1 MKKNF
6 ILKMISLPLLTSL
19 PVLAVVSCSQS
30 ANLKWA
36 PTEMG
41 ELDFLSFKQG
51 LVEEAAKVLISN
63 PDELKAALLSRFEYT
78 EEWNWGLKNIEIETK
93 ENFFIVKYEFV
104 VYSGTTEEFSKDDL
118 PKTRDTLK
126 GILEVKVKS
135 V

>member
-93 ENFFIVKYEFV
+93 ENFFIIKYEFV

-126 GILEVKVKS
+126 GILEVKAKS

>member
-126 GILEVKVKS
+126 GILEVKAKS

>member
-19 PVLAVVSCSQS
+19 PVLAVVSCSKS

-63 PDELKAALLSRFEYT
+63 PDELKAVLLSRFEYT

-126 GILEVKVKS
+126 GILEVKAKS

>member
-63 PDELKAALLSRFEYT
+63 PNELKAALLSRFEYT

-126 GILEVKVKS
+126 GILEVKAKS

>member
-19 PVLAVVSCSQS
+19 PVLAVVSCSKS

-126 GILEVKVKS
+126 GILEVKAKS

>member
-126 GILEVKVKS
+126 GILEVKGKS

>member
-30 ANLKWA
+30 ANLKWT

-126 GILEVKVKS
+126 GILEVKGK
-135 V
+135 

>member
-63 PDELKAALLSRFEYT
+63 PDELKAVLLSRFEYT

-126 GILEVKVKS
+126 GILEVKAKS

>member
-63 PDELKAALLSRFEYT
+63 PDELKVALLSRFEYT

-126 GILEVKVKS
+126 GILEVKAKS

>member
-63 PDELKAALLSRFEYT
+63 PHELKAALLSRFEYT

-126 GILEVKVKS
+126 GILEVKGKS

>member
-78 EEWNWGLKNIEIETK
+78 EEWNWGLKNIEIQTK

-126 GILEVKVKS
+126 GILEVKAKS